1 MTKVRTNDPPGAATS
16 HSYAVDSFS
25 DGLINNDVGG
35 AQVALAG
42 RGAGSTP

>member
-1 MTKVRTNDPPGAATS
+1 MKFRTNDPPGAATS
-16 HSYAVDSFS
+16 VNHAVESFS

-42 RGAGSTP
+42 RGTGSTP